1 MNAKSLVLL
10 CGLVLSLGGCS
21 TLSPELVDALA
32 KDTASMCVA
41 GDIRGGAGGIIGGAT
56 GGYGQSTF
64 HMCRSN
70 RDNVKITLGVD
81 GSMSIEHGED
91 DSQ

>member
-1 MNAKSLVLL
+1 MNARMGLLGIVLL
-10 CGLVLSLGGCS
+10 LGGCS
-21 TLSPELVDALA
+21 TALTPELVDALA
-32 KDTASMCVA
+32 KDSASMCIA
-41 GDIRGGAGGIIGGAT
+41 GDIRGGAGGIIGGMT
-56 GGYGQSTF
+56 GGYGQSTL